1 MGSYPVVSI
10 FLLAFARMRPDEN
23 VVASA
28 FTLLKIIKKFA
39 FEIDL
44 A

>member
-1 MGSYPVVSI
+1 
-10 FLLAFARMRPDEN
+10 MRPDEK
-23 VVASA
+23 
-28 FTLLKIIKKFA
+28 TWWHLPLLVLKLLKKFA